1 MSRIQDF
8 LVSLAFRMG
17 SIKPLIALVFTLT
30 FSVWL
35 CAGIPTPTLP
45 DSATHHGLNLY
56 DDIEWTSPVA
66 PGGSNYTF
74 FGSIE
79 SIKAQIESTPGFDTS
94 VFNIASTVNEPDLLL
109 KSGGNYIIECSRT
122 SDQRSGASLLDYI
135 SALDKVKNFHGSCS
149 ITGRA
154 CKRFGCGKDESIGLC
169 VTRETPF
176 NIECKEVFR
185 LADILITTLVN
196 DYTGKAPNKCQL
208 LKGDKKSAIYYSSDM
223 YWSLDGK
230 WWSIS
235 AWHSSCLLQLWLTI
249 PSPWPQRASNFEPSP

>member
-1 MSRIQDF
+1 ME
-8 LVSLAFRMG
+8 

-56 DDIEWTSPVA
+56 DDIEWTGPVA
-66 PGGSNYTF
+66 PGGSNYTL

-79 SIKAQIESTPGFDTS
+79 SIKAQIESTPGFDPS
-94 VFNIASTVNEPDLLL
+94 VFNTASTVNEPDLLL
-109 KSGGNYIIECSRT
+109 KRGGNYIIGCSRT

-135 SALDKVKNFHGSCS
+135 SALDKVKNFHGFCS

-154 CKRFGCGKDESIGLC
+154 CKRFGCGKDGSIGLC

-176 NIECKEVFR
+176 NIECNEVFR

-208 LKGDKKSAIYYSSDM
+208 LKALGIHLVFFSRGLRFLLLGHKELRTLSRVHEQRYCGLVTLIQTFTSS
-223 YWSLDGK
+223 
-230 WWSIS
+230 
-235 AWHSSCLLQLWLTI
+235 H
-249 PSPWPQRASNFEPSP
+249 